1 MEKSINR
8 SIGKKQ
14 NSTRN
19 AKNAAETD
27 NKTRSCKTTKQ
38 PTKAD
43 VPEKLRLGLRSLL
56 QKLEKAK
63 NAPRDLLPD
72 VEYHIGIDLGD
83 KRSYYCILDKNANVV
98 ADGSLATTPIE
109 FEMYFKVIPR
119 SRIALEVGTHSPWI
133 SSLLETLG
141 QEVYVANPRKI
152 GGGKK
157 NRRRKNDKLDAESL
171 ARQVKA
177 DPKLLYPIQHR
188 GAKARHALVSLRA
201 RHAAVCARTKLI
213 CAVRGLVK
221 SDGKRLPRCSA
232 ESFHKVDRTYVPEA
246 LRDSL
251 EPLFKQIGSL
261 TDQIKKYDKD
271 VKRMCQEAYPETE
284 LLRQV
289 NGVGEIVSLAFMLT
303 IDNPERF
310 AKSRQV
316 GPYLGLVPRQYDSGE
331 SRPQMRITKTGD
343 RMMRQLLVQ
352 SAQHILGRQ
361 GKDSDLRRQGL
372 KIAARGGKNGKKR
385 ATVAVARKLAVLLH
399 RLWVTAEVYEPLRN
413 SALQEQAA

>member
-1 MEKSINR
+1 MKKNINR

-14 NSTRN
+14 DSAGNT
-19 AKNAAETD
+19 KNATEI
-27 NKTRSCKTTKQ
+27 NNQIRNSKTTKQ
-38 PTKAD
+38 VRKAD
-43 VPEKLRLGLRSLL
+43 VQQKPRLGLRSLL
-56 QKLEKAK
+56 QRLEMAK
-63 NAPRDLLPD
+63 NAPREALPD

-83 KRSYYCILDKNANVV
+83 KKSYYCILDKNANVV
-98 ADGSLATTPIE
+98 ADDSLTTTPME
-109 FEMYFKVIPR
+109 FEMYFKAIPK
-119 SRIALEVGTHSPWI
+119 SRIAVEVGTHSPWV
-133 SSLLETLG
+133 SSLLEGLG
-141 QEVYVANPRKI
+141 HEVFVANPRKI

-171 ARQVKA
+171 ARQMKA
-177 DPKLLYPIQHR
+177 DPKLLFPIQHR
-188 GAKARHALVSLRA
+188 GEKARHALVLLRA
-201 RHAAVCARTKLI
+201 RHAGIGARTKLI

-232 ESFHKVDRTYVPEA
+232 ESFHKVDRTCVPEA
-246 LRDSL
+246 LRDAL

-261 TDQIKKYDKD
+261 TEQIKKYDKE
-271 VKRMCQEAYPETE
+271 VKRMCKESYPETE

-303 IDNPERF
+303 IDNPGRF
-310 AKSRQV
+310 SKSRQV

-352 SAQHILGRQ
+352 SSQHILGRK
-361 GKDSDLRRQGL
+361 GKDSDLRRHGL
-372 KIAARGGKNGKKR
+372 RIAARGGKNGKKR
-385 ATVAVARKLAVLLH
+385 AIVAVARKLAVLLH

-413 SALQEQAA
+413 SALQEKAA